1 MDFDA
6 EQQVVAVVLGRAE
19 SLAAALRQRLPGWQ
33 WHVFADSEALLQA
46 RDVCPALGII
56 VPPTAPDRSAVAWCE
71 RIAMSGCQWPWIALL
86 SARQRAEADLLRSLA
101 AICQGWLPQPLVA
114 DGDWPAVMRYAAD
127 SLRLRMLLPATT
139 PGLVDRQMVGNS
151 PAMQRLQKLIRKFA
165 AVDAPVIIYGESGT
179 GKELVARAIHRNS
192 SRAKGA
198 FVAVNCGAIPEH
210 LVESELF
217 GHVKGAFTGALQD
230 RKGRVALADGGTLFL
245 DEIGDLPLVHQ
256 VKILRFLQEGSFE
269 RVGSPHSTQ
278 VDVRVIAATHVDLAA
293 AVNAQRFREDL
304 FYRLNVLHIGVPP
317 LRERAGDLGALA
329 AHFLAR
335 AQRSVQGV
343 ARDFS
348 SDALAAIRRH
358 HWPGNVRELIN
369 RVSKA
374 AVVAEAPLITPAD
387 LDLPEPSGAAGA
399 GSSQTLREARDR
411 AEQTALEKALQASGF
426 NLSEAAAALGVSRMT
441 VYRLLQKHG
450 IRLSQDPLS

>member
-6 EQQVVAVVLGRAE
+6 EQRVVAVVLGRAE
-19 SLAAALRQRLPGWQ
+19 SAAAVLRQRLPDWQ
-33 WHVFADSEALLQA
+33 WHAFADPEALAQV
-46 RDVCPALGII
+46 RDLRPALGII
-56 VPPTAPDRSAVAWCE
+56 VPPAIPDRSAVAWCE
-71 RIAMSGCQWPWIALL
+71 RIAMPGCQWPWIALL
-86 SARQRAEADLLRSLA
+86 SARQRAEPDLLRSLA
-101 AICQGWLPQPLVA
+101 AICQGWLPQPLEV
-114 DGDWPAVMRYAAD
+114 DGDWPAVMRYAVD
-127 SLRLRMLLPATT
+127 SVRLRALLPAAT
-139 PGLVDRQMVGNS
+139 PGVADRQMVGNS

-165 AVDAPVIIYGESGT
+165 AVDAPVMIYGESGT

-192 SRAKGA
+192 SRARGA

-217 GHVKGAFTGALQD
+217 GHVRGAFTGALQD

-293 AVNAQRFREDL
+293 AVNTQRFREDL
-304 FYRLNVLHIGVPP
+304 FYRLNVLHVRVPP
-317 LRERAGDLGALA
+317 LRERGGDLEALA
-329 AHFLAR
+329 AHFLTR

-348 SDALAAIRRH
+348 SDARAAIRRH

-387 LDLPEPSGAAGA
+387 LDLPGPSGTLGAGA
-399 GSSQTLREARDR
+399 SQTLREARDR
-411 AEQTALEKALQASGF
+411 AEQAALEKALQASGF

-450 IRLSQDPLS
+450 IRLSQDSST